1 MEGKLGNFF
10 YDMTIA
16 VFSKPGRS
24 CINTKPQTTKTK
36 VRVKQQAASN
46 DALNI
51 NEHTVVSYTMW
62 GLIPP

>member
-1 MEGKLGNFF
+1 MLLTLLKITAMEGKLRNFF

-36 VRVKQQAASN
+36 V
-46 DALNI
+46 
-51 NEHTVVSYTMW
+51 
-62 GLIPP
+62 